1 MSPSIHTFLNPLETT
16 WTVWLLT
23 LLSAFLVGLSKS
35 GLKGIGMIAIP
46 MLVYLYG
53 AKASVGILLPILIF
67 GDLMALYYYHRNVHF
82 KLIIRL
88 IPFAITGILVA
99 VLTGHWINDSQFQVT
114 IAFALLACIGIL
126 LYNEWRGKGEVVHNR
141 WLSGGLG
148 MAGGFATMIGNAAG
162 PIFNLYL
169 LSMKLPKNSFI
180 GTGAWFFLFLNLFKV
195 PFHIGVWKTINWTT
209 FHMDVLM
216 IPGILAGTFLGQYIV
231 RFIPEK
237 GYRIFVYSV
246 ITLSAF
252 LLFFK

>member
-1 MSPSIHTFLNPLETT
+1 MSPSFYAFFNPLDTS

-46 MLVYLYG
+46 ILVYLYG
-53 AKASVGILLPILIF
+53 AKASVGILLPVLIF

-88 IPFAITGILVA
+88 VPFAIIGILVA

-126 LYNEWRGKGEVVHNR
+126 LYNEWRGKGQVANSR
-141 WLSGGLG
+141 WFSGGLG
-148 MAGGFATMIGNAAG
+148 MTGGFATMIGNAAG

-169 LSMKLPKNSFI
+169 LSMKLPKNNFI
-180 GTGAWFFLFLNLFKV
+180 GTGAWFFLILNLFKV
-195 PFHIGVWKTINWTT
+195 PFHIGIWETINWST
-209 FHMDVLM
+209 FHLDVLM
-216 IPGILAGTFLGQYIV
+216 IPGILAGAFLGQYIV

-252 LLFFK
+252 LLFLK